1 MCGEGWAHALSGLC
15 PADVTT
21 RFDGVFW
28 FGDFNFRLSAGR
40 VSVET
45 ILRQD
50 PGARVP
56 ALLQL
61 DQLAREM
68 QRGEAGVGEGVM
80 PRRGSWP
87 GGGGWSRRAGAP
99 RQVWDWPVPA
109 PGSIF
114 KGFQEPDIHFLPSY
128 KFDIGKDSYDTSSKQ
143 RTPSYTVSTAAPEP
157 GLGTRSVCEQ
167 CPSWGPLGAAHAGPG
182 WDSAR
187 ARDCTFVPSS
197 QGRPEVGPRPPC
209 SQRPGSVHA
218 AGPSLDPVRGGGL
231 ARPRQPRAGSGHAG
245 RQGRVG
251 TWLPRPLH
259 GAEGTD
265 IASGRGKWHTCLSQR
280 LGAQR

>member
-1 MCGEGWAHALSGLC
+1 MA
-15 PADVTT
+15 
-21 RFDGVFW
+21 
-28 FGDFNFRLSAGR
+28 
-40 VSVET
+40 
-45 ILRQD
+45 
-50 PGARVP
+50 
-56 ALLQL
+56 
-61 DQLAREM
+61 
-68 QRGEAGVGEGVM
+68 
-80 PRRGSWP
+80 RRGSWP

-167 CPSWGPLGAAHAGPG
+167 CPSWGPLGAAHTGPG

-197 QGRPEVGPRPPC
+197 QGRPEVGPRPPR

-218 AGPSLDPVRGGGL
+218 AGPSLDPGLEPGCLVRSTGLRARMLHQGGGSGTPASPSAWVPSGKGDL
-231 ARPRQPRAGSGHAG
+231 GCGALERASTAG
-245 RQGRVG
+245 LTGDSAHVNWG
-251 TWLPRPLH
+251 DPAAD
-259 GAEGTD
+259 GASC
-265 IASGRGKWHTCLSQR
+265 IPASG
-280 LGAQR
+280 